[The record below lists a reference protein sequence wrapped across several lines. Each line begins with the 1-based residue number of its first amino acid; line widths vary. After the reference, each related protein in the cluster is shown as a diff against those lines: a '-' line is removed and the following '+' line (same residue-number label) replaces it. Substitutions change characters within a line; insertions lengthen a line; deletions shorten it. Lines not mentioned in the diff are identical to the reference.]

1 MGAPAACWEGGGGG
15 GGDAFVFKIFWRGS
29 NKGRGERGQEGG
41 GGDEMAGGGW
51 GWRRRVVVVE
61 AVDGCLI
68 CERVRVERSRQE
80 ENKTHRGSRA
90 EQSKAVPG
98 LQTRAEPSRGRQR
111 AARRASATP
120 PILSG
125 GRKRSEKERQ
135 KCRVPVEVEP
145 NRTESPAPHP
155 SVHPDEL

>member
-1 MGAPAACWEGGGGG
+1 MGAPAACWE

-29 NKGRGERGQEGG
+29 NKGKGRKRARGR

-98 LQTRAEPSRGRQR
+98 LQTTAEQRQAESGSPGFRNATSPIRRKEAQRERASEVPSAGGSGAEPS
-111 AARRASATP
+111 
-120 PILSG
+120 
-125 GRKRSEKERQ
+125 
-135 KCRVPVEVEP
+135 
-145 NRTESPAPHP
+145 
-155 SVHPDEL
+155 